1 MEEERRKT
9 YRSANIQVVA
19 NGFIIK
25 IGCQSLVA
33 STPGQLK
40 QLVSN
45 YLDDPH
51 GTEKSIMRDHLSG
64 NLPEPAIEFPGVT
77 ATEAR
82 LTEEPVEGFNEVRR
96 R

>member
-1 MEEERRKT
+1 MGEERRKT
-9 YRSANIQVVA
+9 YRSANIEVVA

-25 IGCQSLVA
+25 IGCQLLVA

-51 GTEKSIMRDHLSG
+51 GTEKSIMRDHLKG
-64 NLPEPAIEFPGVT
+64 RNPEPADNYVGSVT

-82 LTEEPVEGFNEVRR
+82 LTEGLNGVRR